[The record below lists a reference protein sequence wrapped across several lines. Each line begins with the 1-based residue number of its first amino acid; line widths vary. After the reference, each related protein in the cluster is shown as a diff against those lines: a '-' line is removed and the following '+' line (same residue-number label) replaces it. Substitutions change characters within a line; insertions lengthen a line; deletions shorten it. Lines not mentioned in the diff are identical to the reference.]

1 MIVVGLFMMTIG
13 YVIYAFS
20 SSFSSIVAGFV
31 ILGFF
36 NVFINA
42 GMMTFYQN
50 NVPVEVMGRVTSIF
64 QLIQSVIQVVFIL
77 AVGFA
82 GDHVSLRVTIVSL
95 SLVMLLSS
103 LVFSYVVL
111 KPAKMTFYLEVEE
124 EGAIKIK

>member
-1 MIVVGLFMMTIG
+1 M
-13 YVIYAFS
+13 
-20 SSFSSIVAGFV
+20 
-31 ILGFF
+31 GFF

-82 GDHVSLRVTIVSL
+82 GDLVSLRVTIVSL